1 MQFCVKTFI
10 CRSSPPCRRAAK
22 RAAPLRVRPL
32 NEQQKLCLGGFDL
45 LDQFGN
51 DLVQVANDAIGS
63 NAEDGGILILVDG
76 DDGLGI
82 LHAGNVLDGTRD
94 AQSNIDA
101 GMHGLAG
108 LADLMVSR
116 QPAFIG
122 NGTGSTDNAAQ
133 GTSQLFG
140 QGNALLGVRADAT
153 ANGNN
158 HISTDQVNQL
168 LSALLDVQDLN
179 MDIEIVGCPI
189 IREADGLAKSSR
201 NIYLTPE
208 ERKAAVILSKSV
220 ALGKKMV
227 AEGEK
232 DAKKIVTAMKELIN
246 SEPLATIDYVEMV
259 DMDTMKAIDEVKGHV
274 LCAMAVKFGKA
285 RLIDNFIETL

>member
-32 NEQQKLCLGGFDL
+32 NEQQKLCLGGLDL

-82 LHAGNVLDGTRD
+82 LHAGNVLDGTGD

-108 LADLMVSR
+108 LANLMVSR

-122 NGTGSTDNAAQ
+122 NGTAYTAIASREF
-133 GTSQLFG
+133 S
-140 QGNALLGVRADAT
+140 GV
-153 ANGNN
+153 
-158 HISTDQVNQL
+158 
-168 LSALLDVQDLN
+168 
-179 MDIEIVGCPI
+179 
-189 IREADGLAKSSR
+189 SS
-201 NIYLTPE
+201 
-208 ERKAAVILSKSV
+208 SV
-220 ALGKKMV
+220 AISAAMEPMV
-227 AEGEK
+227 
-232 DAKKIVTAMKELIN
+232 IPMT
-246 SEPLATIDYVEMV
+246 
-259 DMDTMKAIDEVKGHV
+259 
-274 LCAMAVKFGKA
+274 
-285 RLIDNFIETL
+285 